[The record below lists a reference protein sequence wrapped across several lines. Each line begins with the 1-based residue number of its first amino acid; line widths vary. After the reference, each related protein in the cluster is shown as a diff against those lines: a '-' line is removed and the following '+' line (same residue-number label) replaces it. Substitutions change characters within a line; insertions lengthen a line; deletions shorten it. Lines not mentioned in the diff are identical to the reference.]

1 MTSLELR
8 LASIL
13 ESIEHARTA
22 KNALALATLL
32 QRKDAICAALAAPEQ
47 SWHDPLESAPN
58 SVAQREA
65 AGTLALVA

>member
-13 ESIEHARTA
+13 ESIEHARAA

-32 QRKDAICAALAAPEQ
+32 RRKDAICAAPEQ
-47 SWHDPLESAPN
+47 SWHEAPERA
-58 SVAQREA
+58 SSCSRQREA
-65 AGTLALVA
+65 VALVA